1 MAKKNKTN
9 KKKIKGAGNKDNLPH
24 VLKQSNNN
32 TSQPNKQQPP
42 KIASDKLPLDKENID
57 GQSGQICTS
66 EDKDLEVEVNVTTEA
81 STPSPNFHP
90 SPKLPLDKEN
100 IDGQIGQ
107 ICTSEDKGLKVEVSV
122 STKDSTPSPNVNSSK
137 SVSPKSPPTKRISIG
152 KYNQLEEE
160 SKKYYELKEKI
171 DKMSENE
178 KNFNTKI
185 DKLLNQKGK
194 AELKNFKESLNTDA
208 ICTIM
213 VTANLD
219 PAMFIEIL
227 TKLYDDNWT
236 LQQKRNP
243 KTGAIIHSPTNMLK
257 RARDFL
263 KDDDHN
269 EAAEMIWGSFSC
281 CISLYFKKLGIDILT
296 HKATNVLCEIAI
308 KCVTPPNIAKALET
322 ATLLTNSKSL
332 ANECHHDFY
341 KGAPKDRLFFCIDM
355 VQNFIK
361 HFSKINVKSVKS
373 KLCGYECLSKV
384 FVSARESNVRCKD
397 SIVQI
402 YRNTHHSQIFSL
414 ECKFD
419 YSAY

>member
-137 SVSPKSPPTKRISIG
+137 SVSPK
-152 KYNQLEEE
+152 EE

-269 EAAEMIWGSFSC
+269 EAARN
-281 CISLYFKKLGIDILT
+281 
-296 HKATNVLCEIAI
+296 ATNVLCEIAI

-332 ANECHHDFY
+332 ANE
-341 KGAPKDRLFFCIDM
+341 
-355 VQNFIK
+355 
-361 HFSKINVKSVKS
+361 
-373 KLCGYECLSKV
+373 
-384 FVSARESNVRCKD
+384 
-397 SIVQI
+397 
-402 YRNTHHSQIFSL
+402 
-414 ECKFD
+414 
-419 YSAY
+419 